1 MKFNCAVVA
10 AACVFAWM
18 NGRTAC
24 AEEPKEPPVVVEVKP
39 KVSAPNAP
47 KADLYKLPENP
58 TVKSLLEFCKAIE
71 NHEPKDQAELDDMK
85 AKAFPALKSACQ
97 QILTLE
103 KSDQTVDGRYARR
116 VLLLIQLNDNGDPA
130 TPAGKKL
137 LDDFAQFLA
146 DPKYTAE
153 DVQLAVQEIGPR
165 LETADPKKAG
175 EFYQT
180 VSKLYATNAD
190 PKIAQLGKKLE
201 GVARRLNLI
210 GNPMELKGTKIDGK
224 AFDIAELKGKVVL
237 VDFWATWC
245 HFCVEEIPNVK
256 KNYEGY
262 RNKGF
267 EVVAISADDDKEA
280 VNEFVTRNK
289 IGWINLHDAGGKN
302 AALEVYGIMGFPT
315 TFLIG
320 KDGKVRSLEARG
332 PELAALLQKELGDPD
347 PIKELPKAEVAKP
360 DPLKDAIKEAIK
372 EEK

>member
-1 MKFNCAVVA
+1 MKFNCAAVA
-10 AACVFAWM
+10 AACVFSWM
-18 NGRTAC
+18 SVRTTW

-71 NHEPKDQAELDDMK
+71 NHEPKDQAELDEMK
-85 AKAFPALKSACQ
+85 AKAFVALKSACQ
-97 QILTLE
+97 QILALE
-103 KSDQTVDGRYARR
+103 KGDQTADGRYARR
-116 VLLLIQLNDNGDPA
+116 VLLLIQFNDSGGLETA
-130 TPAGKKL
+130 AGKKV
-137 LDDFAQFLA
+137 LDEFAQFLA
-146 DPKYTAE
+146 DPKYTNE
-153 DVQLAVQEIGPR
+153 EVQMAVEVGQM
-165 LETADPKKAG
+165 LETADRKKAG

-190 PKIAQLGKKLE
+190 PKIALIGKKLE
-201 GVARRLNLI
+201 GVSRRLNLI

-224 AFDIAELKGKVVL
+224 AFDIGELKGKVVL

-280 VNEFVTRNK
+280 VTEFVTRNK